1 MNARS
6 LVCSSAVI
14 VALVACREP
23 AQTPTN
29 GTVVARAPVEPP
41 PSRDRGTHN
50 QDASE
55 NTDRIGE
62 APRGVDAIAG
72 LRCSLSRQGRL
83 SPVGE
88 FGAEDVNDDRVLDL
102 VERVP
107 AVYAQS
113 AGGLLIASTA
123 RRVSLPWPRIARG
136 ERCVIDDPDARAYAR
151 RMCPSRP
158 LTYFARR
165 PGAQPSVEDSQAE
178 ALRTVACARAWGVE
192 VTAIVRSLDAIRRA
206 GALPEGV
213 QFDALAAFARQLNPP
228 WILSNASTR

>member
-1 MNARS
+1 M
-6 LVCSSAVI
+6 LVT
-14 VALVACREP
+14 LVACREP

-29 GTVVARAPVEPP
+29 TSALERARVEAMPA
-41 PSRDRGTHN
+41 RDSGTHN

-55 NTDRIGE
+55 ITARIGE

-88 FGAEDVNDDRVLDL
+88 FAAEDVNGDRVLDL

-107 AVYAQS
+107 APYAQS
-113 AGGLLIASTA
+113 AGGLLIVPTA

-136 ERCVIDDPDARAYAR
+136 DRCVIDDPDARAYAR
-151 RMCPSRP
+151 RTCPSRP
-158 LTYFARR
+158 LAYFARR
-165 PGAQPSVEDSQAE
+165 PGAQPFVEDSQAE

-192 VTAIVRSLDAIRRA
+192 PTAIVRSLDAIRRA

-228 WILSNASTR
+228 WILSNASAR

>member
-1 MNARS
+1 MT
-6 LVCSSAVI
+6 
-14 VALVACREP
+14 LVACREP
-23 AQTPTN
+23 AQKPTN
-29 GTVVARAPVEPP
+29 TLAPERARVEATPA
-41 PSRDRGTHN
+41 RDSGTHN
-50 QDASE
+50 QDDSDNIA
-55 NTDRIGE
+55 RIGD

-88 FGAEDVNDDRVLDL
+88 FAAEDVNGDRVLDL

-107 AVYAQS
+107 ALYAQS
-113 AGGLLIASTA
+113 AGELPIASTV

-165 PGAQPSVEDSQAE
+165 PAVQPSVEDSQAE
-178 ALRTVACARAWGVE
+178 ALRSVACARAWGVE
-192 VTAIVRSLDAIRRA
+192 ATAILRSLDAIRRA

-213 QFDALAAFARQLNPP
+213 QFDALATFARQLNPP
-228 WILSNASTR
+228 WILSSASSR